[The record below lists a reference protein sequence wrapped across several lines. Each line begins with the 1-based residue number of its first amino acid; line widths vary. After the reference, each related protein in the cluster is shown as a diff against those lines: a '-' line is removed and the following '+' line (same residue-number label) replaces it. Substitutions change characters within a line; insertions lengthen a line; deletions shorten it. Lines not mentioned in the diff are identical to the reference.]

1 MSLPGTFALAV
12 SLSMDSFAASLTRG
26 ASSRHHRVLHV
37 VGAGALFA
45 ASEVVSL
52 SAGWGIGYA
61 ALGMVSA
68 IDHWIAFI
76 LLVAIG
82 GRMIHEGWAVP
93 ADGRRAA
100 EVRSAV
106 GRALRLFGTAL
117 ATSIDA
123 GAVGISMAFIGYD
136 FVLSAA
142 VLGGVTFAMAV
153 AGSMIG
159 RRAGP
164 LLGRRAEIAGGAL
177 LIAVGCK
184 TLIEHLSA

>member
-1 MSLPGTFALAV
+1 MSLPATFALAV

-26 ASSRHHRVLHV
+26 ASSRHHGALHV

-45 ASEVVSL
+45 ATEVASL

-61 ALGMVSA
+61 ALGLIA
-68 IDHWIAFI
+68 ALDHWIAFV

-82 GRMIHEGWAVP
+82 GRMVHEGLAAP
-93 ADGRRAA
+93 ADGRHP
-100 EVRSAV
+100 VMPRSGTA
-106 GRALRLFGTAL
+106 RALRLLGTAL

-123 GAVGISMAFIGYD
+123 GAVGISMAVIGYD
-136 FVLSAA
+136 FATSAA

-164 LLGRRAEIAGGAL
+164 LLGRRAEIAGGVL

-184 TLIEHLSA
+184 TLIEHLYG

>member
-45 ASEVVSL
+45 ASEVASL

-61 ALGMVSA
+61 ALGMISA
-68 IDHWIAFI
+68 IDHWVAFA

-82 GRMIHEGWAVP
+82 GRLIHEGWVLP
-93 ADGRRAA
+93 AEGRHPAA
-100 EVRSAV
+100 RNSAAS
-106 GRALRLFGTAL
+106 RALRLVGTAL

-123 GAVGISMAFIGYD
+123 GAVGVSMAFIGYD
-136 FVLSAA
+136 FVTSAA

-164 LLGRRAEIAGGAL
+164 LLGRRAEIAGGVL

-184 TLIEHLSA
+184 TLIEHLYG

>member
-26 ASSRHHRVLHV
+26 ASSRRHRALHV
-37 VGAGALFA
+37 AGAGALFA
-45 ASEVVSL
+45 ATEVASL

-61 ALGMVSA
+61 ALGMVA
-68 IDHWIAFI
+68 AVDHWVAFV
-76 LLVAIG
+76 LLVTIG
-82 GRMIHEGWAVP
+82 GRMIHDGWVVP
-93 ADGRRAA
+93 ADGKHAA
-100 EVRSAV
+100 ARSSPT
-106 GRALRLFGTAL
+106 GRALRLLGTAL

-136 FVLSAA
+136 FATSAA

-164 LLGRRAEIAGGAL
+164 LLGRRAEIAGCVL

-184 TLIEHLSA
+184 TLIEHLSS